1 MLKMPAMSDDRR
13 PVAKRAPLPA
23 LAVLIGRLVARAAA
37 WLGPVALRAARASV
51 PATARLGRATLRGLA
66 SMRRAAVRR
75 RDLLVA
81 LACRAAWWGSL
92 AIFAAAGA
100 TLLAFTV
107 ETVDGL
113 WHPFAIGLCMC
124 TLVVLVARE
133 RHLRWLATVL
143 GTSHAVLGLLAF
155 GALQG

>member
-1 MLKMPAMSDDRR
+1 ERGPRILRARARGPARR
-13 PVAKRAPLPA
+13 PRRGAPQASMRAAPPRRHDASAVGRAAVGARLIWPGGAAGLKRPARPAERGAVARRAPLPA

-81 LACRAAWWGSL
+81 LGCRAAWWGS
-92 AIFAAAGA
+92 
-100 TLLAFTV
+100 
-107 ETVDGL
+107 
-113 WHPFAIGLCMC
+113 
-124 TLVVLVARE
+124 
-133 RHLRWLATVL
+133 
-143 GTSHAVLGLLAF
+143 
-155 GALQG
+155 